1 MRKQGIV
8 LMLAALLGVM
18 GVSAQNITTFKG
30 QLTQRNG
37 LSEGT
42 VTIDEHG
49 SAMQAVDSYI
59 ISSAEKKD
67 VNGFRVSIYSGKSQ
81 TARTEAQE
89 AQSQFQAMFPSVPT
103 YLVYSEPYFTLTV
116 GNCRDKEEA
125 LVLWG
130 RVKNVFTKAFIA
142 NAVIPMEEFL
152 KTDADY
158 TAVQIP
164 IIEGE
169 TTLTAPMQSEV
180 QERSVDAGQ
189 SADRRL
195 YPGVR

>member
-1 MRKQGIV
+1 MGRKILILAG
-8 LMLAALLGVM
+8 LMFAMMAEL
-18 GVSAQNITTFKG
+18 SAQNISAFKG
-30 QLTQRNG
+30 QLTQRSSVG
-37 LSEGT
+37 EGT
-42 VTIDEHG
+42 VTVDEYG
-49 SAMQAVDSYI
+49 SAMQAVDSYM
-59 ISSAEKKD
+59 ISVAEKKD

-81 TARTEAQE
+81 TARTEALE
-89 AQSQFQAMFPSVPT
+89 AQSQFQAMFPTVPT
-103 YLVYSEPYFTLTV
+103 YLVYSEPYFTLSV

-158 TAVQIP
+158 TAVEVESA
-164 IIEGE
+164 EGE
-169 TTLTAPMQSEV
+169 VQGEV
-180 QERSVDAGQ
+180 QQEMAPSGEQ

-195 YPGVR
+195 YPGVRQQ

>member
-1 MRKQGIV
+1 MGRKILILAG
-8 LMLAALLGVM
+8 LMFAMMAEL
-18 GVSAQNITTFKG
+18 SAQNIAAFKG
-30 QLTQRNG
+30 QLTQRSSVG
-37 LSEGT
+37 EGT
-42 VTIDEHG
+42 VTVDEYG
-49 SAMQAVDSYI
+49 SAMQAVDSYM
-59 ISSAEKKD
+59 ISAAEKKD

-81 TARTEAQE
+81 TARTEALE
-89 AQSQFQAMFPSVPT
+89 AQSQFQAMFPTVPT
-103 YLVYSEPYFTLTV
+103 YLVYSEPYFTLSV

-158 TAVQIP
+158 TAVEVEP
-164 IIEGE
+164 AEGE
-169 TTLTAPMQSEV
+169 VQGEV
-180 QERSVDAGQ
+180 QQEMAPSGEQ

-195 YPGVR
+195 YPGVRQQ